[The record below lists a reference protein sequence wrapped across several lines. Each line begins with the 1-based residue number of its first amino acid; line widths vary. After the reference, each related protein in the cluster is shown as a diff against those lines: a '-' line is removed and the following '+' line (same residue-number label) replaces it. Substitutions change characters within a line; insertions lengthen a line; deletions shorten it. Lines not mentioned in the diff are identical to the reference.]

1 MHSIKYCDKIASKH
15 NVMPD
20 LHFDVIIVG
29 AGCAGLSAASVLKQ
43 KKILVLEKEQRI
55 GGRVYTRRIGEHI
68 SEVGALF
75 PIQGLRVD
83 GQIRGTETRGDTS
96 KSLEIN
102 YIDKSKRIIRGHS
115 VEELF
120 KKVSTNTDGLQRFL
134 NPVFIINHNLGL
146 KVRNE
151 RYGDINNLDQYQL
164 ELLEAVYQVTHSGSV
179 KRCLKTINPLVI
191 QNVIKPQLECGNSDR
206 LAKIHEGVLDRIQLG
221 SEVCSIKTENEK
233 CTVSVK
239 KNGELSTISSQYVIV
254 TAPPPSIF
262 NAIVDINQ
270 QSLAFYGNISYQAG
284 SVCIFSFFG
293 KKPKADLTICSS
305 GIWSA
310 VFCNQISDDEY
321 LLHVYIPER
330 PNHISQ
336 TMKASTE
343 DIYVSI
349 KELLPS
355 EHTLNQAYMEHW
367 PYLSPSIHNEIH
379 AKYHDNHHHLTK
391 RVWYG
396 GELARFS
403 PLHSYTFGTNAAM
416 KAGSEIG
423 EEIRLLL
430 QDKHFT
436 AKEGLFDSELYR
448 ISNDAPKFLSSRR
461 DGNVAFYGIL
471 ASAYKQES
479 VINYLSRMTVDGQ
492 WEFHKQFG
500 ATLEDS
506 LIAAEG
512 LIDNIGVKKF
522 REKYDINQYFDDYW
536 LEEEKL
542 FTTTKHGCS
551 NYWKGPSLLGNAHM
565 LFTLNRLNCKDERVD
580 HDLIYDYL
588 IGKQK
593 PNLLWESKWFAD
605 DYYTSF
611 YVIRCLIGSKTLKR
625 DALNVRVI
633 AQSLLQKLLLHEG
646 SELSIVSGSYIV
658 RSLVQILQDPQ
669 SRTELGNLVES
680 AYKACEIF
688 VNKQHATQM
697 IKSETLLYYWQDI
710 EQSTNHLGNKLMITS
725 APSEKLSRAMLEL
738 AVHDFRGLKIT
749 D

>member
-1 MHSIKYCDKIASKH
+1 MCAIKYCDKIASKY

-43 KKILVLEKEQRI
+43 EKILVLEKEQRI
-55 GGRVYTRRIGEHI
+55 GGRVYTRAIGEHI
-68 SEVGALF
+68 SEAGALF
-75 PIQGLRVD
+75 PIQGLSVD
-83 GQIRGTETRGDTS
+83 EHMLGTATPGDAS

-102 YIDKSKRIIRGHS
+102 YIDKNKEIIRGNS

-120 KKVSTNTDGLQRFL
+120 AKVSTNTDGLQRFIK
-134 NPVFIINHNLGL
+134 PVFIINQNLGL

-151 RYGDINNLDQYQL
+151 AYGDINNLDQAQL
-164 ELLEAVYQVTHSGSV
+164 ELLDAVYQVTHSGSV
-179 KRCLKTINPLVI
+179 KRCLNTINPLVI
-191 QNVIKPQLECGNSDR
+191 QNLIKPQLSCGNSER
-206 LAKIHEGVLDRIQLG
+206 LAKIYEDILDRIQLG

-233 CTVSVK
+233 CTLLVK
-239 KNGELSTISSQYVIV
+239 RDGELCTISSQYVLV

-262 NAIVDINQ
+262 NTIEDINR

-284 SVCIFSFFG
+284 SVCIFSFIG
-293 KKPKADLTICSS
+293 KKPKADLSICSS

-330 PNHISQ
+330 SNHISK
-336 TMKASTE
+336 TMHVSTE
-343 DIYVSI
+343 EIYLSI
-349 KELLPS
+349 KEILPS
-355 EHTLNQAYMEHW
+355 EHTLIQAYMKHW

-379 AKYHDNHHHLTK
+379 AKYNNNHHRLTT

-396 GELARFS
+396 GEMARFS
-403 PLHSYTFGTNAAM
+403 PLVNYTFGTNAAM
-416 KAGSEIG
+416 KAGSQVA

-430 QDKHFT
+430 QGSQFP

-448 ISNDAPKFLSSRR
+448 ISNDVPKFLSSRR

-471 ASAYKQES
+471 ASAYKQEN
-479 VINYLSRMTVDGQ
+479 VISYLSRMTVDGQ
-492 WEFHKQFG
+492 WEFNEQFG
-500 ATLEDS
+500 TTLEDS

-512 LIDNIGVKKF
+512 LIDNIGVKDFKE
-522 REKYDINQYFDDYW
+522 RYDIDQYFDDYW

-565 LFTLNRLNCKDERVD
+565 LFTLNRLNYKDERID

-588 IGKQK
+588 ISKQK

-611 YVIRCLIGSKTLKR
+611 YVIRCLIGAKTLQR
-625 DALNVRVI
+625 DALNVKVI

-658 RSLVQILQDPQ
+658 RSLAQILKDPQ
-669 SRTELGNLVES
+669 SRSELGGLVGS
-680 AYKACEIF
+680 IYKACEIF
-688 VNKQHATQM
+688 IGKQHVRKMT
-697 IKSETLLYYWQDI
+697 KSETLLYYWQDI
-710 EQSTNHLGNKLMITS
+710 EQGTNDFGKKLMITS
-725 APSEKLSRAMLEL
+725 APTERLSLAMLEL
-738 AVHDFRGLKIT
+738 AVHDFRGIKIPN
-749 D
+749 